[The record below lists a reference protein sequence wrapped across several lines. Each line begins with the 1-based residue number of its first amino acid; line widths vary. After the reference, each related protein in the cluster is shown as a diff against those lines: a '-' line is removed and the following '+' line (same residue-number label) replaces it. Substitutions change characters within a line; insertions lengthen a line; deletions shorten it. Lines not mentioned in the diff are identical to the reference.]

1 MDENEVELHE
11 EPTRFISDYGFIP
24 FSKPTIDRKNVLI
37 GCCILFVVFVVLLIV
52 IGGSF
57 GIGYLTGG
65 MVADSQD
72 EYVLYNYHEVYPDR
86 DNPKQ
91 ADIMDT
97 REYQATLN
105 NDDYVDRMS
114 TIRDMM
120 PLLRNLTGEYFT
132 EEDWDIAIYEERQ
145 YSTSKCGTKY
155 SEFRRRK
162 FYDENGVIQED
173 KTTIDIN
180 MDEPIKEDALTK
192 WDLTPSDNYKSE
204 QKIEHGKSILF
215 MDFEKILTISLFFL

>member
-1 MDENEVELHE
+1 M
-11 EPTRFISDYGFIP
+11 G
-24 FSKPTIDRKNVLI
+24 
-37 GCCILFVVFVVLLIV
+37 
-52 IGGSF
+52 GGSF
-57 GIGYLTGG
+57 GLGYLTGG

-145 YSTSKCGTKY
+145 YSTSRCGVKY
-155 SEFRRRK
+155 SELRRRK
-162 FYDENGVIQED
+162 FYDENGEIQKD

-192 WDLTPSDNYKSE
+192 WDLTPSDDYKSE

-215 MDFEKILTISLFFL
+215 MYFS

>member
-1 MDENEVELHE
+1 MDEHEVELHD
-11 EPTRFISDYGFIP
+11 EPTRFISDYGFTS
-24 FSKPTIDRKNVLI
+24 FSKPTINRKNVLI
-37 GCCILFVVFVVLLIV
+37 GCCILFVMLVVILVV
-52 IGGSF
+52 ISVSFIAGYFTGSA
-57 GIGYLTGG
+57 I
-65 MVADSQD
+65 ADSQG

-86 DNPKQ
+86 NNPKQ

-105 NDDYVDRMS
+105 NDDYADRMS

-132 EEDWDIAIYEERQ
+132 EEDWEIGIYEERQ
-145 YSTSKCGTKY
+145 FTTSHCGVKY
-155 SEFRRRK
+155 SELRRRK
-162 FYDENGVIQED
+162 FYDENGVIKED

-192 WDLTPSDNYKSE
+192 WDLTPSDDYKSE
-204 QKIEHGKSILF
+204 QKIEHGK
-215 MDFEKILTISLFFL
+215 FLS

>member
-1 MDENEVELHE
+1 MVEEEVELHE
-11 EPTRFISDYGFIP
+11 EPSRIISNYEDIPTSKSRFTSKNILIGFGILLVLLVTFLVIVSASFMGGYFTGSCTTVISD
-24 FSKPTIDRKNVLI
+24 SS
-37 GCCILFVVFVVLLIV
+37 CI
-52 IGGSF
+52 
-57 GIGYLTGG
+57 
-65 MVADSQD
+65 DSQD
-72 EYVLYNYHEVYPDR
+72 EYVLYDYNEYYPDR
-86 DNPKQ
+86 SNPKL

-97 REYQATLN
+97 REYQHTVN
-105 NDDYVDRMS
+105 TDDYVDRMS

-132 EEDWDIAIYEERQ
+132 EEDWDIDIYEERHYTTSSCGVQ
-145 YSTSKCGTKY
+145 YS
-155 SEFRRRK
+155 ELRRRK

-192 WDLTPSDNYKSE
+192 WDLTPSDDYKSE

-215 MDFEKILTISLFFL
+215 MYFS